1 MTETSDAAYEKRHR
15 KFENFEKRQ
24 RLREKE
30 KLKHE
35 HYKLK
40 ERIEQLRGMDGAAFL
55 TLPASSFSPA
65 PPGGDDNEETD
76 TTLFPA
82 MNGGIYH
89 PEGER
94 RRKEMLDI
102 ALKLEQRYTYLLPPE
117 RPRKLPEPSSSK
129 EAESRDESD
138 DEQDSG
144 ISFRKESVPKLRMQ
158 TAKSSASSSSAP
170 SPAALK
176 SAMPKS
182 WMASLLEPRQPSNP
196 VRNLRKNSIPAN
208 AVSAQPVLP
217 SESLPEPLSPSPEID
232 VEGPEN
238 PPPPTYFLPPPPPP
252 LPSASQF
259 VWSIRKNMRTP
270 TVNVSSLPFRQP
282 QQLPGPTP
290 MHWIPQDGNVSM
302 EPNEMHFPEGRVGER
317 SPVQDPPP
325 ADVHIDVES
334 GKAPGPE
341 DAPREV
347 QFPPRKRR
355 GRPPGGATPIVS
367 ATADK
372 EGDPPIVVPQSVPK
386 RRGRKPKASLLEIPQ
401 AEAELPEIRVMHT
414 RLQGANIAE
423 SSKRVEEHENT
434 QPNTILEGAPVV
446 DEATESISTRPIK
459 RRRRNMANES
469 AAAARESSAQ
479 VSDRGAPISAT
490 ATSVRGKTFVTYVD
504 SRTGETV
511 CTPSVLMIACVRATE
526 KFNIRKARETT
537 SFGVPT
543 PEFGKG
549 AIVDYELQEEILYRH
564 LRDKSQTTGPES
576 GVEPPA
582 GEDGAQEQEERHV
595 EGDEEV
601 HEGDD
606 AADQAEEEEVNIEP
620 SEDEEFSIGPGGLG
634 MHDEGDVEKEAAQ
647 PYPSKS
653 LPPEIVGRF
662 SYGPPIMLSPE
673 PEPEPEP
680 DALSPNLHIEAHPGV
695 RPREPSRH
703 IDDEDELLEW

>member
-40 ERIEQLRGMDGAAFL
+40 ERIEQLRGMDGAAFM
-55 TLPASSFSPA
+55 TLPASAFSPA
-65 PPGGDDNEETD
+65 PPGGDDNEEPPTSP
-76 TTLFPA
+76 FPA

-117 RPRKLPEPSSSK
+117 RPRKVPEPSSSK

-138 DEQDSG
+138 DEQGSG
-144 ISFRKESVPKLRMQ
+144 MGFRKESVPKLQMH

-176 SAMPKS
+176 SAVPRKS
-182 WMASLLEPRQPSNP
+182 WGPEPRQSPYP
-196 VRNLRKNSIPAN
+196 VRNLRRNSSPAN

-217 SESLPEPLSPSPEID
+217 SEGLPEPRSPSPEID
-232 VEGPEN
+232 VEGPEI

-252 LPSASQF
+252 PPSQF
-259 VWSIRKNMRTP
+259 VWSLRTNLQMP
-270 TVNVSSLPFRQP
+270 TVNVASLPFHQP
-282 QQLPGPTP
+282 QQPLGPP
-290 MHWIPQDGNVSM
+290 VMHYGNVSM
-302 EPNEMHFPEGRVGER
+302 ESNEMYLPEGRVGEKA
-317 SPVQDPPP
+317 PVQNPP
-325 ADVHIDVES
+325 ADVHVDVES
-334 GKAPGPE
+334 EKASSEPE
-341 DAPREV
+341 DAPRV
-347 QFPPRKRR
+347 DQSPPRKRR
-355 GRPPGGATPIVS
+355 GRPPRGIIDATETVS
-367 ATADK
+367 ATVAK
-372 EGDPPIVVPQSVPK
+372 GGDPPIVVPQPVPIK
-386 RRGRKPKASLLEIPQ
+386 RRGRKPKGFLLAVPQ
-401 AEAELPEIRVMHT
+401 AETELPEIRVMHT
-414 RLQGANIAE
+414 RFQGANMAE
-423 SSKRVEEHENT
+423 SSRRAAEEHDK
-434 QPNTILEGAPVV
+434 QPNSILEEAPVA
-446 DEATESISTRPIK
+446 DEAMGSISTRPIK
-459 RRRRNMANES
+459 RRRRNMPVES
-469 AAAARESSAQ
+469 ATISAGARESSAQ
-479 VSDRGAPISAT
+479 ASDRGAPISAT

-511 CTPSVLMIACVRATE
+511 CTPSLLMIACVRATE

-549 AIVDYELQEEILYRH
+549 AIMDYELQEEILYRH

-576 GVEPPA
+576 GVEPSA
-582 GEDGAQEQEERHV
+582 REEGHGAREQEEIM
-595 EGDEEV
+595 EGDGEV

-606 AADQAEEEEVNIEP
+606 AAEQAEEEEVNIEQGD
-620 SEDEEFSIGPGGLG
+620 DEEFPIRPRGLG
-634 MHDEGDVEKEAAQ
+634 MHDEGEVAKEAVQ
-647 PYPSKS
+647 PYPLAP
-653 LPPEIVGRF
+653 LPREIVGRF
-662 SYGPPIMLSPE
+662 VYGPPITLSPE
-673 PEPEPEP
+673 PELGP
-680 DALSPNLHIEAHPGV
+680 DALSPDLHIEAHPGV

-703 IDDEDELLEW
+703 VDDEEELEW